1 MRLMRIALLV
11 LVLGS
16 LWGCASSAPTPRPA
30 ARPFDNVRRVA
41 VVVTGDSR
49 FTVLEHRAEPGKTF
63 DAVLGWTPFKS
74 LLQPFAML
82 ARRAPNCLV
91 APDRAAAAG
100 PAAA

>member
-16 LWGCASSAPTPRPA
+16 LWGCASSAPPSRPA

-63 DAVLGWTPFKS
+63 DEVLGWTPSVTFEELVGILVDAELQS
-74 LLQPFAML
+74 LSHGQ
-82 ARRAPNCLV
+82 
-91 APDRAAAAG
+91 AASSA
-100 PAAA
+100 